1 MKFCT
6 ENLWLDGYRDP
17 RSFLT
22 TQFLQNHCQKDGPK
36 HVKINQLHD
45 PGPKSNKSCLK
56 TRSCYKRRIVGLSF
70 LLSAVEMKTF
80 CKARVRSAIM
90 GMPPRGVDSLH
101 VFLSQLCLQVQK
113 RFPDRTTEWR
123 WLMMAAFR
131 KSATA
136 HHALRWFHVHVG
148 TPLSA
153 LLQSALGLLPV
164 QLLGR
169 ASLKSSSWQIQCGCG
184 GCGQTMG
191 GTNGQAQHF
200 KQRVP
205 PHVASWQSFTN
216 RPWDSHSSK
225 SASHCQLASAKS
237 MQAAILATSSHKPYR
252 NALCLVCRG
261 SSGVETSL
269 SASAKALA
277 TCSEKQALWYTW
289 SRT

>member
-1 MKFCT
+1 
-6 ENLWLDGYRDP
+6 
-17 RSFLT
+17 
-22 TQFLQNHCQKDGPK
+22 
-36 HVKINQLHD
+36 
-45 PGPKSNKSCLK
+45 
-56 TRSCYKRRIVGLSF
+56 
-70 LLSAVEMKTF
+70 
-80 CKARVRSAIM
+80 M

-101 VFLSQLCLQVQK
+101 VFLSQLCLQVQN

-123 WLMMAAFR
+123 WLMMAAFW

-136 HHALRWFHVHVG
+136 NHALRWFDVHVG
-148 TPLSA
+148 TPLTA
-153 LLQSALGLLPV
+153 LLRSTLGLLPV

-216 RPWDSHSSK
+216 RSWDSHSSK
-225 SASHCQLASAKS
+225 SAPHCQLASAKS

-252 NALCLVCRG
+252 NALSLVCRG
-261 SSGVETSL
+261 GIQWCWNVAISECKSLGNMFLKAGVVVHREQDLNLAISLDKPGTATSFFSPWNL
-269 SASAKALA
+269 KF
-277 TCSEKQALWYTW
+277 
-289 SRT
+289 